1 MQKNSIQTLS
11 KLAIPLKS
19 KGRFFKEKETH
30 LRSDFQ
36 RDRDRIIHSTAFR
49 RLKHKT
55 QVFVNTS
62 GDHFRT
68 RITHSLEVA
77 QIARTLSKFFNLN
90 EDLCETLSLAHDLG
104 HTPFGHAG
112 EEALNDCMKKF
123 GGFDHNIQTLRIIL
137 FLENRYY
144 DFRGLNLTFE
154 TLDGLIKHNGPIK
167 NLRKFK
173 KILKL
178 SYFKK
183 KIKFSLSPSLE
194 AQLASI
200 SDDIA
205 YNSHDLEDGL
215 KANLFN
221 LRDLENIP
229 VLNKILGK
237 NIIKKKIKLSQN
249 PSLEAQIASISDDI
263 AYNSHDLEDGL
274 KSNLFDLTDL
284 ENIPVLKDIIFNHKK
299 KIKIFSLDL
308 VIRQIIREIINEMV
322 KDIIKTTK
330 KNIIKHKI
338 KKIKDIYI
346 SHYPIVS
353 FSNEMGEFDK
363 EIKKFLKKNMYYHKS
378 VKENTDQGKKIIKNL
393 FVNIMK
399 NPVKYLNVSNY
410 EKPNIE
416 RSVCDFIAGMTDRY
430 AINLYKK
437 IK

>member
-11 KLAIPLKS
+11 KLAVPLKS
-19 KGRFFKEKETH
+19 KGRFFNEKKTH

-55 QVFVNTS
+55 QVFVNTT

-123 GGFDHNIQTLRIIL
+123 GGFDHNIQTLRTIL

-144 DFRGLNLTFE
+144 TFKGLNLTLE

-167 NLRKFK
+167 NLKKFK
-173 KILKL
+173 KILGVN
-178 SYFKK
+178 YFKNR
-183 KIKFSLSPSLE
+183 INFSECPSLE
-194 AQLASI
+194 AQ
-200 SDDIA
+200 
-205 YNSHDLEDGL
+205 
-215 KANLFN
+215 
-221 LRDLENIP
+221 
-229 VLNKILGK
+229 V
-237 NIIKKKIKLSQN
+237 
-249 PSLEAQIASISDDI
+249 ASISDDI

-274 KSNLFDLTDL
+274 KSNLFYLRDL
-284 ENIPVLKDIIFNHKK
+284 ENIPILNKIIIKHKK
-299 KIKIFSLDL
+299 KLKDYSIDL
-308 VIRQIIREIINEMV
+308 VIRQIVREIINEMV
-322 KDIIKTTK
+322 EDLIITTQKNLK
-330 KNIIKHKI
+330 KNKI
-338 KKIKDIYI
+338 KNLNDVFKSK
-346 SHYPIVS
+346 YPLVA
-353 FSNEMGEFDK
+353 FSNKMKKFDK
-363 EIKKFLKKNMYYHKS
+363 RIKSFLRTNMYYHRKVKS
-378 VKENTDQGKKIIKNL
+378 NTNDGKKIIRKL
-393 FVNIMK
+393 FYSIRK
-399 NPVKYLNVSNY
+399 NPDKYINVSKYDKTNVA
-410 EKPNIE
+410 
-416 RSVCDFIAGMTDRY
+416 RSICDFIAGMTDRY

>member
-11 KLAIPLKS
+11 KLAVPLKS
-19 KGRFFKEKETH
+19 KGRFFKEKKTL

-112 EEALNDCMKKF
+112 EEALNECMKKF

-144 DFRGLNLTFE
+144 EFKGLNLTIE

-167 NLRKFK
+167 NLTKYK
-173 KILKL
+173 KILGINH
-178 SYFKK
+178 FKN
-183 KIKFSLSPSLE
+183 KIKF
-194 AQLASI
+194 
-200 SDDIA
+200 
-205 YNSHDLEDGL
+205 NS
-215 KANLFN
+215 
-221 LRDLENIP
+221 
-229 VLNKILGK
+229 
-237 NIIKKKIKLSQN
+237 S

-274 KSNLFDLTDL
+274 KSNLFNLKDL
-284 ENIPVLKDIIFNHKK
+284 ENIPILNQIIYKHKK
-299 KIKIFSLDL
+299 RIKKYSIDL
-308 VIRQIIREIINEMV
+308 IIRQIVREIINEMV
-322 KDIIKTTK
+322 KDLIKTTRKNLK
-330 KNIIKHKI
+330 KNKIKNLNDVLRSKYPLVTFSNKMRKFD
-338 KKIKDIYI
+338 KKIKN
-346 SHYPIVS
+346 
-353 FSNEMGEFDK
+353 FLR
-363 EIKKFLKKNMYYHKS
+363 KKMYYHKK
-378 VKENTDQGKKIIKNL
+378 VKSNTNNGKKIIRKL
-393 FVNIMK
+393 FLLIKK
-399 NPVKYLNVSNY
+399 NPYKYVNVSKY
-410 EKPNIE
+410 DKSNIA
-416 RSVCDFIAGMTDRY
+416 RSICDFIAGMTDRY
-430 AINLYKK
+430 AINLYNK